1 MQQADFSTNA
11 KQINELYTKIVRG
24 NSQTAYGIFTVDKSN
39 VLDASASGSGDL
51 NEFVEEFNDGT
62 VQFGLARVI
71 VPGSQVHKIIL
82 LGWCPDNAPAK
93 LRLTFGP
100 MFAEISRLFAGYH
113 VQITARDFDDLDV
126 EEMLARVGSAA
137 GARYTFGEPSGK
149 TTMQGSPFSVKPLAL
164 SSNSKP
170 NEVKS
175 TPNRLIKS
183 GANEIQ
189 PDTAPTA
196 NLNERSAIS
205 RSALDDG
212 WGEEKPIEE
221 RDLDT
226 RPLEEV
232 PSAYI
237 PTKVN
242 IEELRKQKSDSI
254 SSPSVG
260 QKLSDKRSPGVPDA
274 TSYSMDKRSPILK
287 SKTSTSVLARYQAA
301 SASSPSS
308 VKPTF
313 GSKPSFGSVP
323 SFSAPPGKKESLGG
337 LFQNHANENGLSP
350 AQAWAQRKG
359 KYVVDKENITG
370 AEVSISKLSVGEE
383 QKDHMLDSRGSL
395 QQKELKGLQRPT
407 TAMVVPGLS
416 SDLREEA
423 LPAETTGEEKEDP
436 SVTPVESSRSLSPR
450 AEDFDTTV
458 KDHDEKEG
466 LKSHNSKRAV
476 ALYAYIKDEENELS
490 FVEGDVIT
498 NIDFVDEEWW
508 SGMNERTAEVGL
520 FPGSYVTLT
529 NSSSESQDEEMA
541 SPTFELVEVQ
551 QESELQGKSAIA
563 EYDYDKE
570 EDNEIGFKEGDLIV
584 DIEFVD
590 EDWWSGKHYLT
601 GEVGVFPGNF
611 VALQ

>member
-93 LRLTFGP
+93 LRLTFAP

-149 TTMQGSPFSVKPLAL
+149 TTMQGSPFSVKPSAL

-170 NEVKS
+170 NEVIS

-196 NLNERSAIS
+196 NLNERSGIS
-205 RSALDDG
+205 SSASDDG

-274 TSYSMDKRSPILK
+274 TSYSMDKRSPISK

-313 GSKPSFGSVP
+313 GSKPSFGSVS

-383 QKDHMLDSRGSL
+383 QKDHMLDSRDSL

-407 TAMVVPGLS
+407 TATVVPGLS

-436 SVTPVESSRSLSPR
+436 SVTPVESSRSSSPR

-476 ALYAYIKDEENELS
+476 ASYAYIKDEENELS

-508 SGMNERTAEVGL
+508 SGMNERTEEVGL

-541 SPTFELVEVQ
+541 SPTFESVEVQ
-551 QESELQGKSAIA
+551 QDSELQGKSAIA

-611 VALQ
+611 VAL

>member
-93 LRLTFGP
+93 LRLTFAP

-149 TTMQGSPFSVKPLAL
+149 TTMQGSPFSVKPSAL

-205 RSALDDG
+205 RSASDDG

-274 TSYSMDKRSPILK
+274 TSFSMDKRSPISK

-337 LFQNHANENGLSP
+337 LFRNHANENGLSP

-383 QKDHMLDSRGSL
+383 QKDHMLDSRDSL

-407 TAMVVPGLS
+407 TATVVPGLS

-436 SVTPVESSRSLSPR
+436 SVTPVESSRSSSPR

-466 LKSHNSKRAV
+466 LKSHNSKKAV
-476 ALYAYIKDEENELS
+476 ASYAYTKDEENELS

-541 SPTFELVEVQ
+541 SPTFESVEVQ
-551 QESELQGKSAIA
+551 QDSELQGKSAIA